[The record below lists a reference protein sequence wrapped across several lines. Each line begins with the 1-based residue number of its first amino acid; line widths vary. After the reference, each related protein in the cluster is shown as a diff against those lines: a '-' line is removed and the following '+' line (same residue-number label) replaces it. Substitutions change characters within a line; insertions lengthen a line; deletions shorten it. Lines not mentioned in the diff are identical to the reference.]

1 MTLRGNLDTPEAALD
16 ALLQSVVCIEVGR
29 SYSGINRDFSI
40 IPQNVGWR
48 DGSLRIVLILT
59 DAGFK
64 TALDGKVLIY
74 PVVQSMV
81 TLCTRWLDC

>member
-29 SYSGINRDFSI
+29 SCSGINRDFSI
-40 IPQNVGWR
+40 IPQYVGWR

-64 TALDGKVLIY
+64 TALDGKVLFY

>member
-1 MTLRGNLDTPEAALD
+1 MSGNLDTPEAALD
-16 ALLQSVVCIEVGR
+16 VLLQSVVCIEVGR
-29 SYSGINRDFSI
+29 SCSGINRDF
-40 IPQNVGWR
+40 PQNVGWR

>member
-1 MTLRGNLDTPEAALD
+1 MLYCSQSSVLRL
-16 ALLQSVVCIEVGR
+16 VGPVL
-29 SYSGINRDFSI
+29 GLIVFHI
-40 IPQNVGWR
+40 QNVGWR